1 MPALLPTTDSPTL
14 PALPPLPPTTLLSEA
29 PYAASAP
36 NPSAWHR
43 FARRFGWR
51 PAPIAAPAA
60 TLNAAA
66 DAFTA
71 CVADLAPADRRALY
85 QLLGHARSLA
95 ELWHLRPEVYRA
107 LSLQHS
113 QAEAERRLAGLNHY
127 FDRL

>member
-1 MPALLPTTDSPTL
+1 MPALLPTPDSPTL
-14 PALPPLPPTTLLSEA
+14 PALPPLPPTTLLTGT
-29 PYAASAP
+29 PCAASP
-36 NPSAWHR
+36 PKPSAWHR

-51 PAPIAAPAA
+51 PAPIAASAA
-60 TLNAAA
+60 ILNTAA
-66 DAFTA
+66 DAFTTS
-71 CVADLAPADRRALY
+71 VVDLAPADRRALY

-127 FDRL
+127 FDKL